1 VKGVMGA
8 YLRLKVISRAMLI
21 KRLLVTIVL
30 LPIGLAVIA
39 LGGVA
44 YSGLITLI
52 MALAAWEYI
61 QLFRAGGL
69 KPAGILVVAGAA
81 LLVIG
86 RAWNGFES
94 ASWLISLLILAS
106 MTYHLGS
113 YERGRNPSGT
123 DFGVT
128 LAGILY
134 IGWLGAYLVSLR
146 NLPDGEWWVLLALPS
161 VWMTDTGAFV
171 IGSTLGRHQLNRRLS
186 PKKTW
191 EGYIG
196 GVFCGTL
203 AGALLALAIQSG
215 AGPIPAITP
224 LNGAILGFVIGVTT
238 LLGDLG
244 ESMIKRQVGAKDSG
258 KMLPGHGG
266 IFDRIDSWLWAGV
279 ISYYIIYWFF

>member
-1 VKGVMGA
+1 MGV
-8 YLRLKVISRAMLI
+8 YLRLKVISRDMLV
-21 KRLLVTIVL
+21 KRLLVAIVL

-39 LGGVA
+39 LGGAV
-44 YSGLITLI
+44 YSGVITLI
-52 MALAAWEYI
+52 LVLAAWEYI

-69 KPAGILVVAGAA
+69 QPAGILVISGVGF
-81 LLVIG
+81 LVIG

-94 ASWLISLLILAS
+94 ADWLISLLILAS

-113 YERGRNPSGT
+113 YERGRNPSAT

-134 IGWLGAYLVSLR
+134 IGWLGAYLISLR
-146 NLPDGEWWVLLALPS
+146 NLPDGKWWVLIALPS
-161 VWMTDTGAFV
+161 VWLTDTGAYIF
-171 IGSTLGRHQLNRRLS
+171 GSTFGRHHLNQRLS

-196 GVFCGTL
+196 GVFSGTL
-203 AGALLALAIQSG
+203 TGALLALAIQAG
-215 AGPIPAITP
+215 AGPLDAITP
-224 LNGAILGFVIGVTT
+224 INGAFLGFLIGVTT

-279 ISYYIIYWFF
+279 ISYYLINWFF

>member
-1 VKGVMGA
+1 MGV
-8 YLRLKVISRAMLI
+8 YLRLKAISRDMLA
-21 KRLLVTIVL
+21 KRILVAVFL

-39 LGGVA
+39 LGGA
-44 YSGLITLI
+44 LYSGLITLI
-52 MALAAWEYI
+52 MALAAYEYI

-69 KPAGILVVAGAA
+69 QPAGFLVIGGAV

-94 ASWLISLLILAS
+94 ANWLISILILVS
-106 MTYHLGS
+106 MAYHLGS
-113 YERGRNPSGT
+113 YENGRNPSAT

-146 NLPDGEWWVLLALPS
+146 NLPDGKWWVLIALPS
-161 VWMTDTGAFV
+161 VWMTDTGAYLF
-171 IGSTLGRHQLNRRLS
+171 GHAFGTHQLNQRLS

-191 EGYIG
+191 EGYLG
-196 GVFCGTL
+196 GVFSGAL
-203 AGALLALAIQSG
+203 AGGLLAFAIQSG

-224 LNGAILGFVIGVTT
+224 LNGTILGLVIGVTT

-279 ISYYIIYWFF
+279 ISYYVIYWFF

>member
-1 VKGVMGA
+1 MGV
-8 YLRLKVISRAMLI
+8 YLRLKAISRDMLA
-21 KRLLVTIVL
+21 KRILVAVVL

-39 LGGVA
+39 LGGA
-44 YSGLITLI
+44 LYSGLITLI
-52 MALAAWEYI
+52 MALAAYEYI

-69 KPAGILVVAGAA
+69 QPAGFLVVGGAA

-94 ASWLISLLILAS
+94 ANWLISLLILVS
-106 MTYHLGS
+106 MAYHLGS
-113 YERGRNPSGT
+113 YERGRNPSAT

-146 NLPDGEWWVLLALPS
+146 NLPDGKWWVLVALPS
-161 VWMTDTGAFV
+161 VWMTDSGAYLFGHAF
-171 IGSTLGRHQLNRRLS
+171 GSHQLNQRLS

-191 EGYIG
+191 EGYLG
-196 GVFCGTL
+196 GVFSGTL
-203 AGALLALAIQSG
+203 AGGLLALAIQSG
-215 AGPIPAITP
+215 AGPVTVITP
-224 LNGAILGFVIGVTT
+224 LNGAFLGFVIGVTT

-244 ESMIKRQVGAKDSG
+244 ESMIKRQVGAKNSG

-266 IFDRIDSWLWAGV
+266 IFDRINSWLWAGV
-279 ISYYIIYWFF
+279 ISYYLIYFFF